1 MNTLDTHI
9 AELEAIRSNKSAV
22 NQQIIEAHTFLNSI
36 TLTNPTP
43 QQVPSHD
50 HYDTD
55 QEEDDISDED
65 TDTEN

>member
-1 MNTLDTHI
+1 MNTLDTRI

-22 NQQIIEAHTFLNSI
+22 NQQIIEAHSFLNSI
-36 TLTNPTP
+36 TLTNTT
-43 QQVPSHD
+43 PSHD

-55 QEEDDISDED
+55 QEEDDLSDED